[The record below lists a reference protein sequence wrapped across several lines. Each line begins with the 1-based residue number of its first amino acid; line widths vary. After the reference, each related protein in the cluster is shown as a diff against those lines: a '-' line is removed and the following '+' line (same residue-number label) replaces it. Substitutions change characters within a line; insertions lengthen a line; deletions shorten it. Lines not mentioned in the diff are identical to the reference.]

1 MSGHGLGDG
10 VPLASPEL
18 RSSRAG
24 EVAGRVEDIIG
35 GLRAVVYFK
44 ARRFDISRA
53 GDTKAPGRTGEG
65 RAWPVAPEEQRRPSG
80 LMLVPSPAPCV
91 DTLAELARL
100 REENTV
106 LRESASTFGA
116 LAERLST
123 RMKSATP

>member
-1 MSGHGLGDG
+1 
-10 VPLASPEL
+10 
-18 RSSRAG
+18 
-24 EVAGRVEDIIG
+24 
-35 GLRAVVYFK
+35 VYFK

-53 GDTKAPGRTGEG
+53 GGAKAPGGRGEG
-65 RAWPVAPEEQRRPSG
+65 SAWPVAPEEQRRPSG
-80 LMLVPSPAPCV
+80 LMLVPSPVPWV

-116 LAERLST
+116 LAERLSA